1 MKYEMIQLRKGV
13 FELDFVKTEDG
24 NNYTSA
30 TGLANKLG
38 IDAKYVNRIINGN
51 KILRDT
57 SQKFG
62 MCDSIGRK
70 KTMVLVHSEHFLY
83 FLSKIEGLK
92 GAESA
97 PNFVENLIIMYPLF
111 IKELQRRMQFLSE
124 RADKNRIA
132 QLRINELEQ
141 QRTEITSEISTLRKE
156 ISMRNI
162 EDVVYNDY
170 PDGSVQPTLELEEQ
184 FYRNVIEIE
193 AEIITDND

>member
-1 MKYEMIQLRKGV
+1 
-13 FELDFVKTEDG
+13 
-24 NNYTSA
+24 
-30 TGLANKLG
+30 
-38 IDAKYVNRIINGN
+38 
-51 KILRDT
+51 
-57 SQKFG
+57 
-62 MCDSIGRK
+62 MCDSLGRQ

-132 QLRINELEQ
+132 QLRINELEE
-141 QRTEITSEISTLRKE
+141 QRTEITSEISSLRKE

-162 EDVVYNDY
+162 EDVTYNDY

-184 FYRNVIEIE
+184 FYRNVVEIE